1 MSGRRATRSRATSR
15 ARSRIVEVVAAT
27 VIFCAI
33 AWLGWLF
40 LVYPAGVRARLEGGA
55 RAELT
60 LVVAEGDGIGDV
72 AERLERLGAIDDA
85 LLFALYARLLGA
97 DGALRRGPIRLR
109 GDMTVRTLLTRI
121 ARGFG
126 EASLDILVP
135 EGFDR
140 HEIAARLARW
150 DVCDAEAFLAAT
162 EDRALLDEL
171 GIPGP
176 TAEGYLFPDTYAL
189 VTGSDPRELVRR
201 FVRAFRA
208 HVARELEAGE
218 ADDPNRARLAR
229 LGLGPHEVLVLASI
243 VEQEAVAREEQ
254 PIIAGVLVNRLESE
268 TFLPRRRLQADPTV
282 SYGCKEQPT
291 LASCLGF
298 DGRRITRAMLE
309 DAGNRYNTY
318 RHAGLPPGPICNP
331 GRDAI
336 RAVLAHARHDYLYFV
351 ARGGGRHRFTASLEE
366 HNEGVA
372 ELRARERA
380 EQ

>member
-1 MSGRRATRSRATSR
+1 ME
-15 ARSRIVEVVAAT
+15 IIAAT
-27 VIFCAI
+27 GVFCAI

-40 LVYPAGVRARLEGGA
+40 LVYPAQVRARVEG

-72 AERLERLGAIDDA
+72 AARLERLGAIDDA
-85 LLFALYARLLGA
+85 FLFSLYARLLGA
-97 DGALRRGPIRLR
+97 DESMRHGPIRLR

-150 DVCDAEAFLAAT
+150 DICDAEAFLDAT

-176 TAEGYLFPDTYAL
+176 TAEGYLFPDTYTL

-201 FVRAFRA
+201 FVRRYRA
-208 HVARELEAGE
+208 HTTAVFEGDEAHPVR
-218 ADDPNRARLAR
+218 ADDASRARLSR
-229 LGLGPHEVLVLASI
+229 LSLGPHEVLILASI

-254 PIIAGVLVNRLESE
+254 PIIAGVLVNRLESDS
-268 TFLPRRRLQADPTV
+268 FLPRRRLQADPTV
-282 SYGCKEQPT
+282 SYGCKEQPE
-291 LASCLGF
+291 LASCEGF
-298 DGRRITRAMLE
+298 DGRRITRAMLADE
-309 DAGNRYNTY
+309 ANRYNTY

-336 RAVLAHARHDYLYFV
+336 RAVLEHARHDYFYFV
-351 ARGGGRHRFTASLEE
+351 ARGGGRHRFSASLDE

-372 ELRARERA
+372 DLRAREQAA
-380 EQ
+380 E